1 MTTHFLKDQ
10 LFLILLGKSAEDDDD
25 DDGPTEEQCKKYVTK
40 ACQKESGRMKM
51 MRYQSILKLK
61 RRMG

>member
-1 MTTHFLKDQ
+1 MTIHFLKHH

-51 MRYQSILKLK
+51 MRY
-61 RRMG
+61 

>member
-51 MRYQSILKLK
+51 MRY
-61 RRMG
+61 